1 MRAVIALVFVALVA
15 GVVWFFFLGGGSNLV
30 AEAATEREAACA
42 AETREVAMEHTRWY
56 NQVSAIRSDER
67 DALSTEDRAA
77 YDGHRVAAFE
87 CLNALP
93 EG

>member
-1 MRAVIALVFVALVA
+1 MRAVIAIVALAVIGGA
-15 GVVWFFFLGGGSNLV
+15 GWFFFLGGDLV

-42 AETREVAMEHTRWY
+42 AETREAAMEHTRWY
-56 NQVSAIRSDER
+56 NQVSAVRSDER

-87 CLNALP
+87 CMNALP
-93 EG
+93 ES